1 MEKRFAAEDGKLHE
15 VIAFAEEE
23 METHNVDMK
32 SRMAVDI
39 SLEELFVNIAHY
51 AYPEGSGEVTVSIEI
66 ESNVIEITLT
76 DQGIPFNPLEI
87 SDPDIHADL
96 MDRDIGGLGIYMVK
110 KYMDE
115 CHYERRDN
123 NNIFTMRKGVS
134 YD

>member
-51 AYPEGSGEVTVSIEI
+51 AYPGGSGEVTVSIEI
-66 ESNVIEITLT
+66 
-76 DQGIPFNPLEI
+76 D
-87 SDPDIHADL
+87 
-96 MDRDIGGLGIYMVK
+96 
-110 KYMDE
+110 
-115 CHYERRDN
+115 
-123 NNIFTMRKGVS
+123 S
-134 YD
+134 YRSGHSIQSSGDF